1 MLVDHWPCAETH
13 SSALLVLI
21 HLTFMTTQRNMDSYD
36 LHVTDELTSGFT
48 EKLGNLQLYHRVAG
62 ISLCCLSTCVKERE
76 REKGR
81 ESAYHLSILSL
92 G

>member
-1 MLVDHWPCAETH
+1 
-13 SSALLVLI
+13 
-21 HLTFMTTQRNMDSYD
+21 MDSYD

>member
-1 MLVDHWPCAETH
+1 
-13 SSALLVLI
+13 
-21 HLTFMTTQRNMDSYD
+21 MDSYD

-62 ISLCCLSTCVKERE
+62 ISLCCLSTCVCVCVCVCMCVCERE
-76 REKGR
+76 REREGGR

>member
-1 MLVDHWPCAETH
+1 
-13 SSALLVLI
+13 
-21 HLTFMTTQRNMDSYD
+21 MDSYD

-62 ISLCCLSTCVKERE
+62 ISLCCLSTCVCVCVCEREKERE
-76 REKGR
+76 REGGR